1 MAKLRILVAVIAYNE
16 EMNIGRVLKDLE
28 KHNFGYDVVVIDNG
42 SSDSTAAVC
51 KKHKVPCVTHCINT
65 GSSVGTVMTYFLYA
79 NRYKYDVLCQFDGDG
94 QHVASEL
101 KTIVEPIIN
110 NRADYV
116 IGSRYLGKDG
126 FKSTAIRRV
135 GIKLF
140 STLISRL
147 TGLVITDATSGF
159 RAYGDVVIK
168 YFALNY
174 RKEIYDVNQLLLLS
188 HYNGARVT
196 ELPVTMKERMHGK
209 SEFDFTNSILF
220 PLKGV
225 INIIGCILEY
235 KTKIRVA

>member
-1 MAKLRILVAVIAYNE
+1 MLNQIKGLHHVTSLAADARSNNQFFTDVLGLR
-16 EMNIGRVLKDLE
+16 RVK
-28 KHNFGYDVVVIDNG
+28 KTVNFDD
-42 SSDSTAAVC
+42 
-51 KKHKVPCVTHCINT
+51 P
-65 GSSVGTVMTYFLYA
+65 SVYHLYYGDELGTPGTVMTYFLYA

-188 HYNGARVT
+188 YYNGARVT

-209 SEFDFTNSILF
+209 SEFDFTNSFLF

-235 KTKIRVA
+235 KAKIRVA